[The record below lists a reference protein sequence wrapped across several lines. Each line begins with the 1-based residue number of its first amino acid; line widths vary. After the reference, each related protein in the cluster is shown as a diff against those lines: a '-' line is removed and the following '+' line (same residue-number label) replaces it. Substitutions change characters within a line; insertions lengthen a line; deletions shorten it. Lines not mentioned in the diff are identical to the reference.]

1 MSLNP
6 ITRIAIPSLVRV
18 KPGAIDRLGVYLS
31 RSKHTQ
37 AMLLVSQGLVPDYL
51 ERVQRGL
58 AESGIQCLE
67 TVTVADASFETATEV
82 FSRLPKKVK
91 AIIGLGG
98 GKALDVAKYIAFLAG
113 LAYYAIPTSLSN
125 DGFSSPQASLTIA
138 GRRKSLA
145 AALPSAVVLD
155 LDVCRN
161 APRPLWLSGIGDL
174 VSKLTAIF
182 DWKLAFHRRGEP
194 VNDFAAL
201 LSDATVYQFLA
212 QPSFDVEGAR
222 LLGTALLLSGIAM
235 EICGSS
241 RPASGSEHLI
251 SHALDAISKRP
262 RLHGLQVGMATYV
275 ISRVQNNQSERIAQL
290 FDHVG
295 FWSEIRSD
303 PFSLSEWQQAIE
315 LAPSIKDDFYTIL
328 SQEGSIDEAK
338 KVIQHDPRVVECFE
352 A

>member
-1 MSLNP
+1 MNP
-6 ITRIAIPSLVRV
+6 ITQIAIPSLVRV
-18 KPGAIDRLGVYLS
+18 KPGAIDRLGVYLN
-31 RSKHTQ
+31 RSKYNQ
-37 AMLLVSQGLVPDYL
+37 VLLLVSQGLVPDYL
-51 ERVQRGL
+51 ERVQRSL
-58 AESGIQCLE
+58 ADSGIQCLE
-67 TVTVADASFETATEV
+67 TVTVSDASFECASAV
-82 FSRLPKKVK
+82 FTRLPSKVK

-98 GKALDVAKYIAFLAG
+98 GKALDVAKYVAFLAG
-113 LAYYAIPTSLSN
+113 LAYYATPTSLSN
-125 DGFSSPQASLTIA
+125 DGFSSPQSSLTIA
-138 GRRKSLA
+138 GRRRSLA
-145 AALPSAVVLD
+145 AALPFAVVLD
-155 LDVCRN
+155 LDVCTN

-222 LLGTALLLSGIAM
+222 LLGTALLLNGIAM

-275 ISRVQNNQSERIAQL
+275 ISRIQNNQSERIAQL
-290 FDHVG
+290 FDRVG

-303 PFSLSEWQQAIE
+303 PFSLAEWKQAIE

-328 SQEGSIDEAK
+328 SQENAVKEARN
-338 KVIQHDPRVVECFE
+338 ILEHDPRLAGCFV
-352 A
+352 